1 MLVCR
6 RAVSV
11 VVLLLR
17 ELDRSGPRAAQEG
30 LSAALRVRSLRFRSR
45 GRHLMAEAN
54 SASLRFRS
62 MGALLSAG

>member
-30 LSAALRVRSLRFRSR
+30 LSAALRVRSLQ
-45 GRHLMAEAN
+45 L
-54 SASLRFRS
+54 
-62 MGALLSAG
+62 